1 MDANQKEEE
10 RVQIFCVNFVCDKK
24 EDKLQAGM
32 QLHVL
37 ELKRMKHTKK
47 IRWCAS
53 FWLTP

>member
-32 QLHVL
+32 QLYVL

-47 IRWCAS
+47 IRWCAT
-53 FWLTP
+53 FWHR

>member
-10 RVQIFCVNFVCDKK
+10 RVQFFCVNVVCDKK
-24 EDKLQAGM
+24 EDKLQTGM

-37 ELKRMKHTKK
+37 ELKRMKQ
-47 IRWCAS
+47 RWCAT